1 MAWCLSV
8 LIAFVHSPQRAS
20 PLAGRVKAAAVGAAA
35 RARRHGKLTDWLP
48 AVGNS
53 LFFQWGWRGCFDEQN
68 LICLWAADTTHTNRR
83 AAAMEGSG

>member
-35 RARRHGKLTDWLP
+35 RRHGKLTD
-48 AVGNS
+48 
-53 LFFQWGWRGCFDEQN
+53 
-68 LICLWAADTTHTNRR
+68 
-83 AAAMEGSG
+83 